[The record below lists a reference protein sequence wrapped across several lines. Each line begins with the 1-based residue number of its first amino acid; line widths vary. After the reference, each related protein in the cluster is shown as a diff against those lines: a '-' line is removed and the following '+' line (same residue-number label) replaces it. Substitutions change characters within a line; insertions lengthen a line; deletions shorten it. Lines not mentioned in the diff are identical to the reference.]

1 MFVSG
6 QEEQDMFKKMRCL
19 AIIVVLEVSL
29 LPSYRAFALNY
40 SGSQGNPVTFET
52 LEETRASSPV
62 AVAQLETNNGQTF
75 RSHPVLDGY
84 PKGTTYVYRS
94 ANLFGGRAAAR
105 LNTNILLFTEKSFSS
120 KDAALPYLKNLDLI
134 RVIDEAIGSV
144 VLVTPSDPK
153 AGFTASDQKYYYALQ
168 TAMLAQKASGKS
180 GDVTNYYSDAEY
192 FGGYGYTYVIGIDGG
207 ATFLNNYVA
216 GTFDYVSRIAGML
229 LINGKMEHIRN
240 VAALVPVYLVNAP
253 ESVIAKYKKANNVD
267 AYTSASG
274 IQKYFNQALPLK
286 SVVVAKEAGNLDAA
300 IYVKDAYY
308 NMFIK
313 AMRVPVVKQ
322 GLYSAS
328 APFQGYNFDEAPY
341 SLCRRNAVINDVTK
355 DGIHVIR
362 HTAEMFSDIKS
373 KDGEYLQTW
382 FEYLPDEVL
391 KGTAPGGTVPLILA
405 MHGGGDDPR
414 VFVDEIGLL
423 DLAGSERFAMVAPEH
438 QSLNFAR
445 TNDPTIQG
453 LLCTILPRFVKHI
466 LKTYPALDPSRV
478 YVTGYSMGGA
488 ATLKAINGDPF
499 VFAAAVPMAAAGYTA
514 TAEQAVQLKKAH
526 LPVMFTTSSFDLP
539 GAFDQVNGN
548 IASAYQAQLNLFLGY
563 NGMKTID
570 AFDFVT
576 HPINGFKPDRVER
589 VMLNN
594 EYDNYCW
601 YLNNGDGVPMVALNY
616 TEHLIHAL
624 YPEYAR
630 IAWDF
635 AKHYSRDQKTG
646 AIKYNPYI
654 K

>member
-1 MFVSG
+1 VEK
-6 QEEQDMFKKMRCL
+6 QEDEFMLSNKSFST
-19 AIIVVLEVSL
+19 VVLALTVIFLS
-29 LPSYRAFALNY
+29 SYYTFALNY
-40 SGSQGNPVTFET
+40 SGSQGNQVTFET
-52 LEETRASSPV
+52 LEETRTSSPT
-62 AVAQLETNNGQTF
+62 AVAQLETNNGKAF
-75 RSHPVLDGY
+75 KSHPVLDGY

-105 LNTNILLFTEKSFSS
+105 LNTDILLFVEKSFSS
-120 KDAALPYLKNLDLI
+120 KDAALAYLKSLDLI
-134 RVIDEAIGSV
+134 RIIDEAIGSI

-153 AGFTASDQKYYYALQ
+153 AGFTANDQKYYYALQ
-168 TAMLAQKASGKS
+168 TAMLAQKASERS
-180 GDVTNYYSDAEY
+180 GNAATYYSDAEY

-229 LINGKMEHIRN
+229 LINGKMDNVRN

-253 ESVIAKYKKANNVD
+253 ESVIAKYKKVNDVD
-267 AYTSASG
+267 ARMNASG
-274 IQKYFNQALPLK
+274 IETYFNQAFPLRK
-286 SVVVAKEAGNLDAA
+286 VVVAREPGNPDAA
-300 IYVKDAYY
+300 KYIKDAYY

-313 AMRVPVVKQ
+313 AMRVPVIKQ

-328 APFQGYNFDEAPY
+328 TPYQGYNFDEAPY
-341 SLCRRNAVINDVTK
+341 SLCRRNAAINGVTQ

-362 HTAEMFSDIKS
+362 KTSEMFSDMKS

-391 KGTAPGGTVPLILA
+391 KGAAPAGTVPLILA

-423 DLAGSERFAMVAPEH
+423 HLAGSERFVMVAPEH
-438 QSLNFAR
+438 QYLNFAR
-445 TNDPTIQG
+445 TNDPNIQG
-453 LLCTILPRFVKHI
+453 LLCNILPRFVKHI

-488 ATLKAINGDPF
+488 ATLKAVNGDPF
-499 VFAAAVPMAAAGYTA
+499 VFAAAIPMAAAGYTG
-514 TAEQAVQLKKAH
+514 TAEQAAQLKKAH

-539 GAFDQVNGN
+539 GAFDQANGN
-548 IASAYQAQLNLFLGY
+548 IAIGYQTQINLFLGY
-563 NGMKTID
+563 NGMKAID
-570 AFDFVT
+570 AFDFAT
-576 HPINGFKPDRVER
+576 HPVNGFKADRLEKIK
-589 VMLNN
+589 LND

-624 YPEYAR
+624 YPEYAKV
-630 IAWDF
+630 AWDF
-635 AKHYSRDQKTG
+635 AKHYSRNPKTG
-646 AIKYNPYI
+646 AIKYNPHI

>member
-1 MFVSG
+1 
-6 QEEQDMFKKMRCL
+6 MFKKMRCL
-19 AIIVVLEVSL
+19 TIIVVLVVSL

-62 AVAQLETNNGQTF
+62 AVAQLETNNGKAF
-75 RSHPVLDGY
+75 KSHPVLDGY

-105 LNTNILLFTEKSFSS
+105 LNTNILLFAEKSFSS
-120 KDAALPYLKNLDLI
+120 KDAALAYLKNLDLI
-134 RVIDEAIGSV
+134 RIIDEAIGSV

-153 AGFTASDQKYYYALQ
+153 AGFTAGDQKYYYALQ
-168 TAMLAQKASGKS
+168 TAMLAQKASGKT

-229 LINGKMEHIRN
+229 LINGKMENIRN

-267 AYTSASG
+267 AYMSASG
-274 IQKYFNQALPLK
+274 IETYFNQAFPLRN
-286 SVVVAKEAGNLDAA
+286 VVVAKEAGNPDAA
-300 IYVKDAYY
+300 KYVKDAYY

-313 AMRVPVVKQ
+313 AMRVPVIKQ

-328 APFQGYNFDEAPY
+328 TPYQGYNFDEAPY
-341 SLCRRNAVINDVTK
+341 SLCRRNAVINGITK

-362 HTAEMFSDIKS
+362 HTSEMFSDIKS

-391 KGTAPGGTVPLILA
+391 KGTAPAGTVPLILA

-445 TNDPTIQG
+445 TNDPTLQG

-514 TAEQAVQLKKAH
+514 TAEQAAQLKKAH

-539 GAFDQVNGN
+539 GAFDQANGN
-548 IASAYQAQLNLFLGY
+548 IAVAYQTQLNLFLGY

-570 AFDFVT
+570 SFDFVT
-576 HPINGFKPDRVER
+576 HPVNGFKADRVER

>member
-1 MFVSG
+1 MLNIAFAFS
-6 QEEQDMFKKMRCL
+6 
-19 AIIVVLEVSL
+19 
-29 LPSYRAFALNY
+29 AFALNY
-40 SGSQGNPVTFET
+40 SGSQGNSATFET
-52 LEETRASSPV
+52 LEETRASSPA
-62 AVAQLETNNGQTF
+62 AVVQLETNNGKAF
-75 RSHPVLDGY
+75 KSHPALDSY
-84 PKGTTYVYRS
+84 PKGITYVYRS

-105 LNTNILLFTEKSFSS
+105 LNTNILLFIEKSFSS
-120 KDAALPYLKNLDLI
+120 KDAALAYLKSLDLI
-134 RVIDEAIGSV
+134 RIIDEAIGSIV
-144 VLVTPSDPK
+144 MVTPLNPK
-153 AGFTASDQKYYYALQ
+153 AGFTADDQKYYYALQ
-168 TAMLAQKASGKS
+168 TAMLAQKASEKS
-180 GDVTNYYSDAEY
+180 GNVTSYYSDAEY

-207 ATFLNNYVA
+207 STFLNNFVA

-229 LINGKMEHIRN
+229 LINGKMDHVRN
-240 VAALVPVYLVNAP
+240 VAALVPVYLVNTP
-253 ESVIAKYKKANNVD
+253 ESVIAKYKKVNDVD
-267 AYTSASG
+267 AYMNANG
-274 IQKYFNQALPLK
+274 IETFYNQAFPLK
-286 SVVVAKEAGNLDAA
+286 KVMVAKEAGNPDA
-300 IYVKDAYY
+300 VKYIRDAYY

-313 AMRVPVVKQ
+313 AMRVPVIKQ

-328 APFQGYNFDEAPY
+328 TPYQGYNFDEAPY
-341 SLCRRNAVINDVTK
+341 SLCHRNAAINGITR

-362 HTAEMFSDIKS
+362 KTSEMFSDMKS

-391 KGTAPGGTVPLILA
+391 KGTAPAGTVPLILA

-423 DLAGSERFAMVAPEH
+423 DLAGSEHFAMVAPEH

-445 TNDPTIQG
+445 TNDPNIQG
-453 LLCTILPRFVKHI
+453 LLCNILPRFVKHL
-466 LKTYPALDPSRV
+466 LKTYPPLDASRV

-514 TAEQAVQLKKAH
+514 TAEQAAQLKKAH
-526 LPVMFTTSSFDLP
+526 MPVMFTTSSFDLP
-539 GAFDQVNGN
+539 GAFDQANGN
-548 IASAYQAQLNLFLGY
+548 IAASYQTQLNLFLGY
-563 NGMKTID
+563 NGIKTID

-576 HPINGFKPDRVER
+576 HPVSGFKADRVEKIK
-589 VMLNN
+589 LNN

-601 YLNNGDGVPMVALNY
+601 HLNNGDGVPMVALNY

-630 IAWDF
+630 IAWNF
-635 AKHYSRDQKTG
+635 VKHYSRDQKTG